1 MDAFLR
7 YLGSIFIGMKVKT
20 SITLSE
26 ELITVMDQYQNR
38 YKTRSQFV
46 EVAVQSFVRQLRR
59 AERDAHD
66 IAIINKNAARLN
78 REMADVLS
86 YQADL

>member
-1 MDAFLR
+1 
-7 YLGSIFIGMKVKT
+7 MKVKT

-26 ELITVMDQYQNR
+26 ELIAVIDLYLTQ

-46 EVAVQSFVRQLRR
+46 EAAVQSFVRQLRK

-66 IAIINKNAARLN
+66 IAIINKNATRLN

-86 YQADL
+86 YQAEI

>member
-1 MDAFLR
+1 
-7 YLGSIFIGMKVKT
+7 MKVKT

-26 ELITVMDQYQNR
+26 ELITVMDRYRLQ
-38 YKTRSQFV
+38 YKTRSHFV
-46 EVAVQSFVRQLRR
+46 EAAIQSFVRQLRK

-86 YQADL
+86 YQAEL

>member
-1 MDAFLR
+1 
-7 YLGSIFIGMKVKT
+7 MKVKT

-26 ELITVMDQYQNR
+26 ELIAVMDGYQNR

-46 EVAVQSFVRQLRR
+46 EAAVQSFIRQLRR

-66 IAIINKNAARLN
+66 IAIINKHATRLN

-86 YQADL
+86 YQAEI